1 MVLSLSKLNYRV
13 CAPEGASG
21 HFIGHF
27 LHPEFKDTQTDLR
40 VDNLSGNNPIFKYT
54 GNNDDGHSL
63 DMNHVMKI
71 KL

>member
-27 LHPEFKDTQTDLR
+27 LHPEFKATQTDLR
-40 VDNLSGNNPIFKYT
+40 VDNPQVTILFLNIQAIMMM
-54 GNNDDGHSL
+54 D
-63 DMNHVMKI
+63 I
-71 KL
+71 AQI